1 MSAAA
6 GPVEISVVVPVFDNA
21 GTLDELIDRLIA
33 ELEPRGRSFELLFVD
48 DASRD
53 GSLALLRRRAAAD
66 PRIRVLAMRRNCG
79 GQSAVCAGFD
89 HVRGRRVV
97 CLDADLENDPA
108 DVPKLLDALD
118 EGHDLACGVRIGR
131 GGPLSRRAASALF
144 NAYVRRRFPRSVR
157 DIGCGMRAMDAR
169 LARELASAGE
179 RRRLLTPLLI
189 DRARSVVEVPIR
201 HDPATRP
208 GGHGFFSLL
217 AIAMD
222 FYLISARRPFLYTGT
237 ASLAALAAG
246 ALALLAA
253 WPAGSGALA
262 LAGLVLAAAGGVG
275 ATASLAGQFAQRLY
289 ELAQARPYYELRE
302 DGEEET
308 PAPGARPRAG
318 GSEQ

>member
-1 MSAAA
+1 VS
-6 GPVEISVVVPVFDNA
+6 GPAPSVEISVVVPVFDNA
-21 GTLDELIDRLIA
+21 GTLDALIDRLIA
-33 ELEPRGRSFELLFVD
+33 QLEPRGKSFELVFVD

-66 PRIRVLAMRRNCG
+66 PRLRVLALRRNCG

-89 HVRGRRVV
+89 QVRGRRVV

-118 EGHDLACGVRIGR
+118 QGYDLACGVRVGR
-131 GGPLSRRAASALF
+131 RGPLSRRVASALF
-144 NAYVRRRFPRSVR
+144 NAYVRRRFARSVS

-201 HDPATRP
+201 HDPASRP

-217 AIAMD
+217 AIAID

-237 ASLAALAAG
+237 ASLAALAAAPV
-246 ALALLAA
+246 ALVAA
-253 WPAGSGALA
+253 WPARSETLA

-275 ATASLAGQFAQRLY
+275 ATVSLAGQFAQRLY
-289 ELAQARPYYELRE
+289 ELAQGRPYYELRE
-302 DGEEET
+302 DDAEEA
-308 PAPGARPRAG
+308 APDARLRAERG
-318 GSEQ
+318 GG